1 MGDTRLEP
9 LVLSDAERRT
19 LENWAKRR
27 KTAQGLA
34 LRARIVLACADGGPN
49 IAVAARLGINRATV
63 RKWRTRFLARRLD
76 GLGDEPRPGVPRT
89 ISDAQVEEVV
99 VRTLEEVPEGATHWS
114 RRELA
119 KRVGISPSSVHRIW
133 RAFGL
138 QPWRAEDFKI
148 SPDPLLIDKIRDVVG
163 LYLAPPANAAVFAVD
178 EKPQIQAL
186 ERTSPVLP
194 MLPGVPERRSHDY
207 VRHGTIDLF
216 AALNTATGK
225 VIGKLSAQHRAV
237 DFRDFL
243 DEIDRQTAPGLAIHV
258 ICDNLSAHKAPV
270 VHKWLLAHP
279 RVQLHF
285 TPTYSSWISQVER
298 WFAELQ
304 RRCPSSPPHW
314 RTGSR
319 PGTAMPGPS
328 SGPRPPTRSST
339 ASAATAHASPNR
351 DTSCR
356 RYGRGGGDRCSA
368 GYLARRI
375 VMDLRSMRAGC
386 LRWRP
391 VAGQFV
397 QPPGVVAR
405 IELPMLLHGPVK
417 VVADHGCDHV
427 HDVVPVVAEGGE
439 PLHRLPCPGR
449 VIGQQL
455 ARDNLV
461 HRDVQPRAERLTV
474 DDHLFI
480 AAERVFEFCVLRL
493 DQEREFVLV
502 CRIQ

>member
-9 LVLSDAERRT
+9 LVLSEAERRM

-49 IAVAARLGINRATV
+49 IAVAARLGVSRTTV

-99 VRTLEEVPEGATHWS
+99 VRTLEETPEGATHWS
-114 RRELA
+114 KRELA
-119 KRVGISPSSVHRIW
+119 RQVGISPTSVHRIW

-138 QPWRAEDFKI
+138 QPWRTEDFKI

-186 ERTSPVLP
+186 ERTAPVLP

-225 VIGKLSAQHRAV
+225 VIGRLSAQHRAV

-243 DEIDRQTAPGLAIHV
+243 DEIDRQTDPGLAIHV

-270 VHKWLLAHP
+270 VQRWLLAHP

-285 TPTYSSWISQVER
+285 TPTYSSWISQIER

-304 RRCPSSPPHW
+304 RRCLDRGVFCSLDEL
-314 RTGSR
+314 T
-319 PGTAMPGPS
+319 TALEDWIK
-328 SGPRPPTRSST
+328 TWN
-339 ASAATAHASPNR
+339 ATA
-351 DTSCR
+351 
-356 RYGRGGGDRCSA
+356 
-368 GYLARRI
+368 
-375 VMDLRSMRAGC
+375 
-386 LRWRP
+386 RP
-391 VAGQFV
+391 F
-397 QPPGVVAR
+397 R
-405 IELPMLLHGPVK
+405 
-417 VVADHGCDHV
+417 
-427 HDVVPVVAEGGE
+427 
-439 PLHRLPCPGR
+439 
-449 VIGQQL
+449 
-455 ARDNLV
+455 
-461 HRDVQPRAERLTV
+461 
-474 DDHLFI
+474 
-480 AAERVFEFCVLRL
+480 
-493 DQEREFVLV
+493 
-502 CRIQ
+502 